1 MPLFSD
7 EGFEGNVM
15 INRSNVAREQSNIY
29 SKQLITPKVHR
40 LTTNQ
45 KMVYETLLNLGRSA
59 GAYELLDLLKKKGVN
74 AAATVYRALN
84 ELRTKGL
91 VQRIVSTRTFIA
103 HEYPKTKKDE
113 SVLLICKHCGDVSS
127 IKDNQIIEVFD
138 KKIEHSGY
146 RVSSYH
152 LELIV
157 FCDLCTEK
165 GM

>member
-1 MPLFSD
+1 
-7 EGFEGNVM
+7 M
-15 INRSNVAREQSNIY
+15 INRSNAAKDQSNIY
-29 SKQLITPKVHR
+29 SKQIAKPKAQS
-40 LTTNQ
+40 LTANQ
-45 KMVYETLLNLGRSA
+45 KMVYETLLNLGRTA

-84 ELRTKGL
+84 ELRGKGL

-103 HEYPKTKKDE
+103 HAYPKTEKDE
-113 SVLLICKHCGDVSS
+113 SVLLICKHCGEVSS
-127 IKDNQIIEVFD
+127 IKDNQIVEVFD
-138 KKIEHSGY
+138 KNIKHSGY

-157 FCDLCTEK
+157 SCDSCTDK